1 VHYGVDKPCAGRLRD
16 VGNQVTKMVDGND
29 HTADAIASR
38 RCLIDPA
45 GHQRVHPFPQGFG
58 RRFMGS
64 QRGGS
69 GGKDIA
75 TVKCGARLADA
86 ERRQAVRPE
95 MPKLRV
101 RRLLDHVGEQTVV
114 RRKKQMTRGQ
124 NHRDV
129 SSGADTRV
137 NHRNM
142 YCAHRKVTIG
152 ARQPKARLSGPMRKN
167 FVGQIDDPRHG
178 GRAQDSALHHAD
190 EGIAQTKVGGQR
202 DDTARDKCGLLLRS
216 EDGHGTYGIIPGM
229 NSSAA
234 FRLDGRV
241 ALVTGA
247 SSGIG
252 QALALAFACAGA
264 RVALTARRVDRLAD
278 LAARIGAEGGEAMG
292 VALDVTDRAAI
303 ASAFDD
309 VAARFGTPD
318 LILNNAGVAKPALF
332 LKTDAAT
339 LDSTM
344 ATNFTAAWNV
354 SQEAARR
361 LVAEKR
367 GGSIINITSVLG
379 MGVAAGHAA
388 YSASKAA
395 LAHATR
401 AMALEFVRH
410 GIRVNGIAPGWFVTE
425 MNEDFF
431 ATDEGVAYLKK
442 TPPGRAGRLEELVG
456 PALLLASDAG
466 SFVNGVILPVD
477 GGHHTALV

>member
-1 VHYGVDKPCAGRLRD
+1 
-16 VGNQVTKMVDGND
+16 
-29 HTADAIASR
+29 
-38 RCLIDPA
+38 
-45 GHQRVHPFPQGFG
+45 
-58 RRFMGS
+58 
-64 QRGGS
+64 
-69 GGKDIA
+69 
-75 TVKCGARLADA
+75 
-86 ERRQAVRPE
+86 
-95 MPKLRV
+95 
-101 RRLLDHVGEQTVV
+101 
-114 RRKKQMTRGQ
+114 
-124 NHRDV
+124 
-129 SSGADTRV
+129 
-137 NHRNM
+137 
-142 YCAHRKVTIG
+142 
-152 ARQPKARLSGPMRKN
+152 
-167 FVGQIDDPRHG
+167 
-178 GRAQDSALHHAD
+178 
-190 EGIAQTKVGGQR
+190 
-202 DDTARDKCGLLLRS
+202 
-216 EDGHGTYGIIPGM
+216 M

-264 RVALTARRVDRLAD
+264 RVALTARRADRLAD
-278 LAARIGAEGGEAMG
+278 LAARIGAEGGEAMA

-309 VAARFGTPD
+309 VAAQFGTPD